1 MAGNVWDKLIVALDL
16 SREREIKKVVD
27 SLYPKVRKFKVGLI
41 PYTALGPG
49 IIRWIRKKGAD
60 VFLDLKFFDIPN
72 TMLEAAKIALDLEI
86 WAFTVHL
93 KAGKG
98 PLKFLEE
105 KLKEEAEAKGRKRP
119 LILGVT
125 ELTSKRTSLNKV
137 LSLAK
142 IAYESNLDGVICSVW
157 EAKQIKDRFRL
168 IAVTP
173 GIRKVKAD
181 DQKRTATVKEAV
193 SMGSDYFVVGRPIV
207 KEKDFLKAAENIL
220 SL

>member
-41 PYTALGPG
+41 PYIALGPG

-72 TMLEAAKIALDLEI
+72 TMLEAAKLALSLEV

-93 KAGKG
+93 KAGKAS
-98 PLKFLEE
+98 LTFLRER
-105 KLKEEAEAKGRKRP
+105 LKEEAEARGIKRP

-125 ELTSKRTSLNKV
+125 ELTSKKASLNKV

-142 IAYESNLDGVICSVW
+142 IASESNLDGVICSVW
-157 EAKQIKDRFRL
+157 EAEKIKNNFGL
-168 IAVTP
+168 ITVTP
-173 GIRKVKAD
+173 GIRKKKID
-181 DQKRTATVKEAV
+181 DQERVATVKDALKA
-193 SMGSDYFVVGRPIV
+193 SSDYFVVGRPIV
-207 KEKDFLKAAENIL
+207 KEKDPLKAAKDIL